1 MRKDDRL
8 HLQDI
13 LDCIQQIKIYI
24 ENLYWEDFKTDNK
37 TKDAALRNL

>member
-13 LDCIQQIKIYI
+13 LDCIQQIKIYTI
-24 ENLYWEDFKTDNK
+24 NFNWEKFKADS
-37 TKDAALRNL
+37 